1 MAFWIEEEPQP
12 FERWEVFF
20 IDRWRFEQDNQP
32 VHTGNNFTTTTV
44 FLLSKQKNE
53 LNFFETSS
61 SWSRIGQLVLDSLEH
76 GRVDGDGFV
85 ADDDLVAGVVAEEQL
100 ASALQLPLVA
110 QVRPAVQPGPV
121 ERHARRVAG
130 GQPGSGHDHAVPDDL
145 EKLSRV
151 SGQFDFRS
159 RSTRKEGGG

>member
-1 MAFWIEEEPQP
+1 MIAEGLNKIISQSTLATISLRPQS
-12 FERWEVFF
+12 FF
-20 IDRWRFEQDNQP
+20 
-32 VHTGNNFTTTTV
+32 
-44 FLLSKQKNE
+44 FLYKNE

-61 SWSRIGQLVLDSLEH
+61 SWSRIGLLVLDSLEH

-110 QVRPAVQPGPV
+110 QVRPAVQPGLV

-130 GQPGSGHDHAVPDDL
+130 GQPGSGYDHAVPDDL